1 MVRIFLYS
9 DWIHENTDQKKT
21 PYLDIFHV
29 VGVALYIT
37 SFSKNLSFFVYE
49 SSAQFRPFDDDFPEL
64 FCH

>member
-49 SSAQFRPFDDDFPEL
+49 SSA
-64 FCH
+64 

>member
-37 SFSKNLSFFVYE
+37 SFSFMNLVRNLGLLMMIFLSSFVIK
-49 SSAQFRPFDDDFPEL
+49 QR
-64 FCH
+64 